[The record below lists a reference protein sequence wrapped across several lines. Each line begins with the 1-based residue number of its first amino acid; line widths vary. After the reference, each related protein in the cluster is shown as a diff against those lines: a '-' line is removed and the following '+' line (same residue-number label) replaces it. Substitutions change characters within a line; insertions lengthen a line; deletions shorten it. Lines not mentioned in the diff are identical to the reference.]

1 MKNKN
6 LRLGELLL
14 RSNKI
19 NKLDLE
25 SALIEQKKSN
35 KKIGEIFVDKG
46 ILSEKDIID
55 TLSSQL
61 GFPKVDIGK
70 YPINIKSVHMIP
82 QEMARKY
89 SLIPI
94 DRESGKL
101 VVAMSDPLNFY
112 AIDDV
117 KLFTKLEIKIVIAL
131 ESEITNLIDRYFSN
145 ESSNKILEE
154 LTEDSSLEKDL
165 IKESL
170 EEMEVTSAP
179 IVRLLNSIIEQSVR
193 NRASDIHIEPFSDYV
208 RVRIRIDGDL
218 KEIMT
223 LTKDKL
229 SPIVTRIKII
239 GKMNIA
245 EKRVPQDGRIDT
257 KLFGKK
263 IDMRIS
269 ILPTVY
275 GEKIVIRLLDK
286 SEFTY
291 TKDNLGLSEKNLK
304 IFNKIL
310 SKPYGIILA
319 TGPTGSGKTTTLYSV
334 LKEFNTQDKNII
346 TIEDPVEY
354 KLDGV
359 NQVQVNDKTG
369 MNFASGLRSI
379 LRQDPDIIMVGE
391 IRDVETA
398 EIAIRASITG
408 HLVLSTLHTNDS
420 PSTVAR
426 LIDMGIEHYLV
437 SSSITGVIS
446 QRLIKVLCHNCKT
459 PYKPNIS
466 EKEILGIE
474 GNKEL
479 TLYKPNGCNSCNKG
493 FDGRTAIHE
502 IMSMEDNVK
511 RAINEDVNIA
521 AIRNAALENGMNT
534 LFKEAITLV
543 IDGQTSLSEA
553 LKIGIKD

>member
-1 MKNKN
+1 M
-6 LRLGELLL
+6 E
-14 RSNKI
+14 
-19 NKLDLE
+19 
-25 SALIEQKKSN
+25 
-35 KKIGEIFVDKG
+35 KG

-55 TLSSQL
+55 ILSSQL
-61 GFPKVDIGK
+61 GFPKVEIGK
-70 YPINIKSVHMIP
+70 YTINEKAVNRIP
-82 QEMARKY
+82 QSMARKY

-94 DRESGKL
+94 DIEEGKL
-101 VVAMSDPLNFY
+101 VIAMADPLNFY
-112 AIDDV
+112 AIDDI
-117 KLFTKLEIKIVIAL
+117 KLFTKMEIKIMIAL
-131 ESEITNLIDRYFSN
+131 ENEIVNLINKYFSN

-154 LTEDSSLEKDL
+154 FTEDILSKKNTIEKP
-165 IKESL
+165 L
-170 EEMEVTSAP
+170 EEMEVASAP

-193 NRASDIHIEPFSDYV
+193 NKASDIHIEPFSDYV

-257 KLFGKK
+257 NIFGRA

-269 ILPTVY
+269 ILPTVH

-291 TKDNLGLSEKNLK
+291 SKDTLGLSENNLK

-310 SKPYGIILA
+310 SKPYGIILV

-334 LKEFNTQDKNII
+334 LKEFNKQDTNII

-446 QRLIKVLCHNCKT
+446 QRLIKVLCSNCKT
-459 PYKPNIS
+459 PYLATKV
-466 EKEILGIE
+466 EKEILGVDAS
-474 GNKEL
+474 NDL

-493 FDGRTAIHE
+493 YSGRVAVHE
-502 IMSMEDNVK
+502 MMLMEDNVK
-511 RAINEDVNIA
+511 RAIKEEVNIA
-521 AIRNAALENGMNT
+521 EIRDAALENGMHT
-534 LFKEAITLV
+534 LFKEATNLV

-553 LKIGIKD
+553 LKIGIND